1 MYEPSTRANTG
12 HLTDYQQWCRVD
24 DSMSNETEIQYPPS
38 YEDELFVKLDREI
51 RTLAAL
57 GSIEARRWFVKRVV
71 LDPTS
76 RDIISRMEPSDE
88 LVKMAHGD
96 SPSPE
101 HAGIAARLLYEHMDR
116 KDLVLNLPT
125 LAEPKLWNEAEF
137 VTEVMVWAFQPW
149 KEFRYDPRTETVQV
163 VLSNGQWAFHLKG
176 KDTEGY
182 MIRAVQKMMT
192 ELRTIGFNQVTK
204 ALVDQGLLSMN
215 PADLGIEASDLVK
228 AFQASEVAFRRFLTS
243 KASAKEVVDQ
253 LQRLPIMMFDTSTVN
268 SVQGFAALGNGV
280 VPTEDIHE
288 IGEGYDIIRHPAG
301 SLLPADPEFVLSNAA
316 GLAWPEHSQFNG
328 LMTYRARIYSGEL
341 EYSWDEWYQAAQ
353 VFAEKM
359 LTERCP
365 TYKAFLDHA
374 FPHSDTEPPEERD
387 AFLRLLGAAV
397 FGSNLKILA
406 AFIGAPNAGK
416 DTVIKWLSYIMGS
429 GQVGMLSPMALT
441 VHADPQRAFA
451 PLKGAKLAVVS
462 GEVGDGRSGAI
473 LAESLKSI
481 TSGGGLL
488 TVAEKYEKPTTIF
501 FDGMLIMQGNSVP
514 QIQGGD
520 KALYKNRLVAVEFKH
535 PFPLQA
541 KNYEYLYQ
549 REAPSFLQVLFLHY
563 LDYVQRGTGLQG
575 IAPPKAWR
583 DFGGDIELAAD
594 PLAVIERC
602 ITRPDAN
609 IEIPTTIF
617 YKALSI
623 LAERTLGYRYQL
635 SSRAWA
641 SRLKKAGVSQDK
653 SAKNPWRSQ
662 VTRPDYRGWVFH
674 FTLDPDQSDGF
685 FTEQDWTNALQ
696 TATVNAV

>member
-1 MYEPSTRANTG
+1 
-12 HLTDYQQWCRVD
+12 
-24 DSMSNETEIQYPPS
+24 MSNENDFQYPPTYEDALFRRLTTEIQS
-38 YEDELFVKLDREI
+38 
-51 RTLAAL
+51 LAAL

-71 LDPTS
+71 LDPTARS
-76 RDIISRMEPSDE
+76 LLSRMEPPTE
-88 LVKMAHGD
+88 LVNMANGQA
-96 SPSPE
+96 PSPE
-101 HAGIAARLLYEHMDR
+101 HAGIAARLLYEVMDR
-116 KDLVLNLPT
+116 KGLVLRIPALNDPGR
-125 LAEPKLWNEAEF
+125 WNDADAITN
-137 VTEVMVWAFQPW
+137 VLLWAFQPW
-149 KEFRYDPRTETVQV
+149 KDFRYDPMTETVQA

-176 KDTEGY
+176 KHSDGVAMNHINRMLWDISE
-182 MIRAVQKMMT
+182 
-192 ELRTIGFNQVTK
+192 IGFDKIVT

-215 PADLGIEASDLVK
+215 PAELGMEASELAK
-228 AFQASEVAFRRFLTS
+228 ALQSCQVAFRRFCTS
-243 KASAKEVVDQ
+243 KVSGKEVLD
-253 LQRLPIMMFDTSTVN
+253 RLYRSSLMMFDTSTVN

-280 VPTEDIHE
+280 VPTEDIRE

-301 SLLPADPEFVLSNAA
+301 TLLPADPEFVLSNAA
-316 GLAWPEHSQFNG
+316 GLAWPTHSQFNG
-328 LMTYRARIYSGEL
+328 LMEYRARIYAGEI
-341 EYSWDEWYQAAQ
+341 EYSWDEWQAASQ
-353 VFAEKM
+353 IFAEK
-359 LTERCP
+359 LLAEKCP

-374 FPHSDTEPPEERD
+374 FPTTESESPAERD

-441 VHADPQRAFA
+441 IHADPQRAFA

-488 TVAEKYEKPTTIF
+488 TVAEKYEKPATIF

-514 QIQGGD
+514 QIVGGD

-535 PFPLQA
+535 PFPLKAYSYEREYQA
-541 KNYEYLYQ
+541 
-549 REAPSFLQVLFLHY
+549 EAPSFLQVLFLHY
-563 LDYVQRGTGLQG
+563 LDYVNRGTGLSG
-575 IAPPKAWR
+575 IAPPKTWR
-583 DFGGDIELAAD
+583 DFGSDIELAAD

-602 ITRPDAN
+602 ISTPDKN
-609 IEIPTTIF
+609 VEIPTTQF
-617 YKALSI
+617 YKALSV

-641 SRLKKAGVSQDK
+641 SRLKKAGVSQDR

-662 VTRPDYRGWVFH
+662 ITRPDYRGWVFH
-674 FTLDPDQSDGF
+674 FTLDADKSDGF
-685 FTEQDWTNALQ
+685 FTEQDWTNALE
-696 TATVNAV
+696 TARVNGG